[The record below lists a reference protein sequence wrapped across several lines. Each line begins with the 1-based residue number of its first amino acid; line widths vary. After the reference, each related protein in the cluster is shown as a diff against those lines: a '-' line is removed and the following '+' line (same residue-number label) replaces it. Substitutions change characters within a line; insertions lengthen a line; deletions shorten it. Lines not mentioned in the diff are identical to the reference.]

1 MDGYFLPDFYR
12 NLEKR
17 PRLNPRY
24 TDAHLHPDGSVTREE
39 DKVIACQRIWRERAY
54 APPGT
59 LFAARGRMYRKIH
72 QSFTCFVAEEFQ
84 GPPRDKIGLCVLEC
98 PPRP

>member
-59 LFAARGRMYRKIH
+59 LFAARGRMYRKIQ
-72 QSFTCFVAEEFQ
+72 QSFTCFVDAALLEPPHSE
-84 GPPRDKIGLCVLEC
+84 GP
-98 PPRP
+98 